1 MMDFY
6 QDGVYN
12 EEYIGFSG
20 ETCNQIVSSGASSE
34 YFVPSVHEQNVCNN
48 AVSTEEQ
55 EYARRPFMVGPAGH
69 IAPPSDQ
76 LEYADRGWSAMP
88 EYPGEDHGRVGKGM
102 NWINSSMCGYVGS
115 WNSGENRLRNS
126 SLDYMLDQ
134 GQRENNCLISDWL
147 TQDGRNW
154 TNVSGSD
161 TAGLNAYVSNW
172 RVSGKGFS
180 EHLSHDAIGFDD
192 VITLNSDTD
201 SDGKTTKR
209 KRVIST
215 SQRRAANVRERRRM
229 NHLNGAFDTLR
240 SRVPTFAYEKRLSR
254 IDTLKLAVHY
264 IKFLSEVLVRVD
276 PTRTTTMK
284 RQRTRFLN

>member
-1 MMDFY
+1 M
-6 QDGVYN
+6 
-12 EEYIGFSG
+12 IGP
-20 ETCNQIVSSGASSE
+20 T
-34 YFVPSVHEQNVCNN
+34 
-48 AVSTEEQ
+48 
-55 EYARRPFMVGPAGH
+55 GH

-76 LEYADRGWSAMP
+76 LEYADHGWSAMP
-88 EYPGEDHGRVGKGM
+88 EYPDDDHATIGKGM
-102 NWINSSMCGYVGS
+102 NWANSSVCGYVGS
-115 WNSGENRLRNS
+115 WNSGEDCLRGS
-126 SLDYMLDQ
+126 SPDYMLDQ

-147 TQDGRNW
+147 TPDGRNW
-154 TNVSGSD
+154 TNFSGSD

-172 RVSGKGFS
+172 RVSGKRFS
-180 EHLSHDAIGFDD
+180 EHLSPDTVGFDD

-201 SDGKTTKR
+201 SDGKTKR

-264 IKFLSEVLVRVD
+264 IKFLSEVLLRVD
-276 PTRTTTMK
+276 PTRANTMK
-284 RQRTRFLN
+284 ETANKISELSDTIRRIETTEILSK